1 MKYAECCAVGNCDEC
16 TGQSGEKGGAM
27 EAVLN
32 GVRLSWDEAGTPG
45 SRPAILFVHGFPLS
59 RATWGHQLA
68 GLTDL
73 GWLIAPDLRGHG
85 ASEVAPGPYSIELF
99 ADDQRAL
106 LDHLGIDRVI
116 YCGLSLG
123 GYIGLAFARRYPER
137 LAGLILA
144 DTRAEADG
152 PEQREARESIAR
164 LVEREGSA
172 AAVERL
178 VPGYIAP
185 ASAARDPALRPLLD
199 GIVAATPAMG
209 LAATARAMA
218 ERPDSLPSLGQ
229 IAVPTA
235 VIVGAEDTRTPPAL
249 AERVHAAIPGSTL
262 TILSGV
268 GHLSNQ
274 EDPAGFNAAVRAFV
288 RREW

>member
-1 MKYAECCAVGNCDEC
+1 
-16 TGQSGEKGGAM
+16 M

-32 GVRLSWDEAGTPG
+32 GARLVWDEAGARGG
-45 SRPAILFVHGFPLS
+45 SPAILCVHGFPLS
-59 RATWGHQLA
+59 RATWGRQLA
-68 GLTDL
+68 GLADL

-85 ASEVAPGPYSIELF
+85 ASEATPGPYSMDLF

-106 LDHLGIDRVI
+106 LDHLGIARVI
-116 YCGLSLG
+116 FCGLSLG
-123 GYIGLAFARRYPER
+123 GYVALAFARRFPER

-144 DTRAEADG
+144 DTRAGTDNA
-152 PEQREARESIAR
+152 EQRAAREELAL

-185 ASAARDPALRPLLD
+185 ASATRDPTLRPLLD
-199 GIVAATPAMG
+199 GIVAAAPPVG

-218 ERPDSLPSLGQ
+218 VRPDSLPSLGE

-235 VIVGAEDTRTPPAL
+235 VIVGSEDTRTPPAL
-249 AERVHAAIPGSTL
+249 AEQVHRAIPGSTL
-262 TILSGV
+262 TVLPGA
-268 GHLSNQ
+268 GHLANQ
-274 EDPAGFNAAVRAFV
+274 EDPDGFNAAVRAFV
-288 RREW
+288 AGVIGR

>member
-1 MKYAECCAVGNCDEC
+1 
-16 TGQSGEKGGAM
+16 M
-27 EAVLN
+27 EARLN
-32 GVRLSWDEAGTPG
+32 GARLVWDEAGRHG
-45 SRPAILFVHGFPLS
+45 SRPAMLFVHGFPLS

-68 GLTDL
+68 GLADL

-85 ASEVAPGPYSIELF
+85 ASEATPGPYSMELF

-106 LDHLGIDRVI
+106 LDHLGIERVI

-144 DTRAEADG
+144 DTRAGADG
-152 PEQREARESIAR
+152 PEQRAAREEIAQ

-185 ASAARDPALRPLLD
+185 ASAERDPVLRPLLD
-199 GIVAATPAMG
+199 GIVAATPAAG
-209 LAATARAMA
+209 LAATARGMA
-218 ERPDSLPSLGQ
+218 TRPDSLPSLAQ

-235 VIVGAEDTRTPPAL
+235 VIVGSEDTRTPPAL
-249 AERVHAAIPGSTL
+249 AEQVHAAIPGSTL
-262 TILSGV
+262 TVLAGV
-268 GHLSNQ
+268 GHLSNP
-274 EDPAGFNAAVRAFV
+274 EAPAGFNAAVRAFV
-288 RREW
+288 GRVGVEA

>member
-1 MKYAECCAVGNCDEC
+1 
-16 TGQSGEKGGAM
+16 M

-32 GVRLSWDEAGTPG
+32 GLRLAWDEAGARG
-45 SRPAILFVHGFPLS
+45 GRPAILFVHGFPLS
-59 RATWGHQLA
+59 RASWRPQLT
-68 GLTDL
+68 GLADL

-85 ASEVAPGPYSIELF
+85 ASAAPPGPYSMDDF

-106 LDHLGIDRVI
+106 LDHLGIERAI
-116 YCGLSLG
+116 FCGLSLG
-123 GYIGLAFARRYPER
+123 GYIGLAFARRYPAR

-152 PEQREARESIAR
+152 PEQRAAREELAQ

-185 ASAARDPALRPLLD
+185 ASAARDQALRPLLD
-199 GIVAATPAMG
+199 GIVAATPPAG
-209 LAATARAMA
+209 LVATARGMA
-218 ERPDSLPSLGQ
+218 TRPDSTPTLGRV
-229 IAVPTA
+229 AVPTA

-249 AERVHAAIPGSTL
+249 AGRVHAGIPGSTL
-262 TILSGV
+262 TVLPGV
-268 GHLSNQ
+268 GHLANQ
-274 EDPAGFNAAVRAFV
+274 EDPDGFNAAVRAFV
-288 RREW
+288 ARLA

>member
-1 MKYAECCAVGNCDEC
+1 
-16 TGQSGEKGGAM
+16 M
-27 EAVLN
+27 EATLN
-32 GVRLSWDEAGTPG
+32 GVRLAWDEAGVPG
-45 SRPAILFVHGFPLS
+45 GRPAILFVHGFPLS
-59 RATWGHQLA
+59 RATWRPQLA
-68 GLTDL
+68 GLADL

-85 ASEVAPGPYSIELF
+85 ASAAPPGPYGVDDF

-106 LDHLGIDRVI
+106 LDHLGIARVI

-144 DTRAEADG
+144 DTRAGADG
-152 PEQREARESIAR
+152 PEQRAAREELAR

-185 ASAARDPALRPLLD
+185 GSAGRDPALRPLLD
-199 GIVAATPAMG
+199 AIVAATPPAG
-209 LAATARAMA
+209 LAATARGMA
-218 ERPDSLPSLGQ
+218 LRPDSTPTLGR

-235 VIVGAEDTRTPPAL
+235 IIVGAEDTRTPPAL
-249 AERVHAAIPGSTL
+249 AAQVHAGIPGSTL
-262 TILSGV
+262 TILPGA
-268 GHLSNQ
+268 GHLANQ

-288 RREW
+288 RGVDSR